1 MPLTPARRTLFK
13 EIALVILVAGFCLG
27 GLVYHSAPPTVN
39 DAGADSVSD
48 DSSLPPEDTRRYSHD
63 TEVNLGQLGLLVDKS
78 GRAVAKLAQPR
89 PLAIT
94 IIVVLPP
101 GGGWVLHRGGAK
113 RHGGV
118 ATGEFRE

>member
-94 IIVVLPP
+94 IIVVSLLAA
-101 GGGWVLHRGGAK
+101 GGCFIVAAQKDTAGGD
-113 RHGGV
+113 
-118 ATGEFRE
+118 GEFRE